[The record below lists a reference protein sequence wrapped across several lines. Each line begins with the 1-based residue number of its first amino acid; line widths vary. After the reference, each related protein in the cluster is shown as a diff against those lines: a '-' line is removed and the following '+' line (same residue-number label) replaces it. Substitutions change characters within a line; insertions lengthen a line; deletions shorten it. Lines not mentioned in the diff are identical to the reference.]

1 LALGLL
7 KLIAAGTREAEPAG
21 AADLVSQKERASMPN
36 PEPATV
42 DIFAPG
48 DRAALREHHERA
60 VSAVAGLFLTGLSLI
75 SAARRRPITSL
86 LLGTAGGL
94 LLARGLTGLK
104 LRQVKTFAEQAFAHR
119 PDLETRFKD
128 GKFDEV
134 DLASADSFPA
144 SDPPSYSPGV
154 G

>member
-1 LALGLL
+1 MALGLL
-7 KLIAAGTREAEPAG
+7 KLIPDGTREAARAG
-21 AADLVSQKERASMPN
+21 AVVLVSQKERASMPN

-48 DRAALREHHERA
+48 ERAALREHHERA
-60 VSAVAGLFLTGLSLI
+60 VSAAAGLFLSGLSLI
-75 SAARRRPITSL
+75 SAARRRPVTSL
-86 LLGTAGGL
+86 LIGTAGGL

-104 LRQVKTFAEQAFAHR
+104 LRQVKSYAEQAFARR